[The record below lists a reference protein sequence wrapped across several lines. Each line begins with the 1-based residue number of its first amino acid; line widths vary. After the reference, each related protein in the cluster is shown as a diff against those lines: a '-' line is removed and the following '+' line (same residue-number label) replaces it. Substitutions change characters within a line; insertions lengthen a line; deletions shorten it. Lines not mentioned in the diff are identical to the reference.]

1 MRPAPARAVRRDRL
15 GPVLIGAVLA
25 AGTALVVWWNPGHGG
40 PVLCPLLALTGY
52 YCPTCGGLR
61 TVSSLAT
68 GDLAGAWAMNPM
80 LTVALPVLGLLWAR
94 WLWRSWRNVPPRNPP
109 AWLFATVAA
118 ALVLFG
124 VARNIPV
131 LHGYLGP
138 G

>member
-1 MRPAPARAVRRDRL
+1 MSAAPAGTVRRDRL
-15 GPVLIGAVLA
+15 APVLIGAALA

-40 PVLCPLLALTGY
+40 PTLCPLLAVTGY

-61 TVSSLAT
+61 TVYELAT

-80 LTVALPVLGLLWAR
+80 LTLALPVIGLLWVR
-94 WLWRSWRNVPPRNPP
+94 WVWRSWRDLPARNPP
-109 AWLFATVAA
+109 AWLFATVGV

-124 VARNIPV
+124 IARNMPV